1 MAVNGL
7 SFSVGEGECLGLVGE
22 SGCGKS
28 TAARI
33 ITGLEKP
40 DSGSIRLEG
49 REILDAGRKEWSGLF
64 LHTDG
69 VSDTSGFF

>member
-1 MAVNGL
+1 MREILEVLDVKKTYYKGKQPFMAVNGL

-33 ITGLEKP
+33 ITGLE
-40 DSGSIRLEG
+40 
-49 REILDAGRKEWSGLF
+49 
-64 LHTDG
+64 
-69 VSDTSGFF
+69 